1 MNACKRD
8 IACCRFFLGRQAM
21 IRCSLVMAAITMALQ
36 VPATLAQSYPDKP
49 IRLIVPY
56 PPGGIDPCARIM
68 MPKMVE
74 MLGQQII
81 LENRPGAN
89 GLIGTEIVVRSPA
102 DGYTLLFA
110 TTSTLVGGYLMLK
123 SVTWNPMKDLTP
135 VISLFESMRT
145 ITVPASMPI
154 RSMKE
159 LIDYCKQNPGKLS
172 FGSSGVGSAFHLDGE
187 ILKEAAGID
196 IVHVPYKGSA
206 PLATD
211 VAAGRI
217 EIGVMS
223 YNNVKPHIT
232 AGKLRLI
239 AIMEKSRSKIVPGVA
254 TVAETLPGVTRSPGW
269 TGVLGPAGMPRPIVN
284 RLFAAAKAAMETQEV
299 RNYHETNA
307 TEIAILTPEEMTETM
322 RSGLAQVSG
331 LMKRINLQP
340 E

>member
-1 MNACKRD
+1 MNCKPVVVAT
-8 IACCRFFLGRQAM
+8 ILAVATGVA
-21 IRCSLVMAAITMALQ
+21 S
-36 VPATLAQSYPDKP
+36 VPCLAQVYPDRP
-49 IRLIVPY
+49 IRLVVPY
-56 PPGGIDPCARIM
+56 PPGGIDPYARVM

-89 GLIGTEIVVRSPA
+89 GLIGTEIVARSPA

-123 SVTWNPMKDLTP
+123 SVTWNPQKDLTP
-135 VISLFESMRT
+135 IISLFESMRT
-145 ITVPASMPI
+145 ITVPAVLPI
-154 RSMKE
+154 RSIRE

-172 FGSSGVGSAFHLDGE
+172 FGSSGIGSAFHLDGE
-187 ILKEAAGID
+187 ILKEVAGID

-223 YNNVKPHIT
+223 YNNVKPHIA

-239 AIMEKSRSKIVPGVA
+239 AIMEKNRSNTVPGIP
-254 TVAETLPGVTRSPGW
+254 TVAETLPGIVRSPGW
-269 TGVLGPAGMPRPIVN
+269 TGILGPAGLPRPIVN
-284 RLFAAAKAAMETQEV
+284 RLFAAAKAAMDSQEV
-299 RNYHETNA
+299 RTYHETNA
-307 TEIAILTPEEMTETM
+307 TEIAVLNPDEMAESL
-322 RSGLAQVSG
+322 RNGLAQVSG
-331 LMKRINLQP
+331 LMKRINLKP

>member
-1 MNACKRD
+1 MNGKFAIV
-8 IACCRFFLGRQAM
+8 IA
-21 IRCSLVMAAITMALQ
+21 SLALALPLQSAAA
-36 VPATLAQSYPDKP
+36 LAQSYPEQP
-49 IRLIVPY
+49 IRLVVPY
-56 PPGGIDPCARIM
+56 PPGGIDPYARVL

-74 MLGQQII
+74 LLGQQII

-89 GLIGTEIVVRSPA
+89 GLIGTEIVARSPA

-123 SVTWNPMKDLTP
+123 SVTWNPLKDLTP
-135 VISLFESMRT
+135 IISLFESMRT

-154 RSMKE
+154 RSIRE
-159 LIDYCKQNPGKLS
+159 LIEYCKQNPGKLS
-172 FGSSGVGSAFHLDGE
+172 FGSSGIGSAFHLDGE
-187 ILKEAAGID
+187 IFKEAAGID
-196 IVHVPYKGSA
+196 IVHIPYKGSA

-223 YNNVKPHIT
+223 YNNVKPHIA

-239 AIMEKSRSKIVPGVA
+239 AIMEKNRSNTVPGIP
-254 TVAETLPGVTRSPGW
+254 TVAETLPGITRSPGW
-269 TGVLGPAGMPRPIVN
+269 TGILGPAGMPRPIVN
-284 RLFAAAKAAMETQEV
+284 RLFAVAKAAMESPEV
-299 RNYHETNA
+299 RIYHETNA

-322 RSGLAQVSG
+322 RNGLAQVSG
-331 LMKRINLQP
+331 LMKRIGLQP

>member
-1 MNACKRD
+1 MNCKPVVVAT
-8 IACCRFFLGRQAM
+8 ILAVATGVASVPCPA
-21 IRCSLVMAAITMALQ
+21 Q
-36 VPATLAQSYPDKP
+36 VYPDRP
-49 IRLIVPY
+49 IRLVVPY
-56 PPGGIDPCARIM
+56 PPGGIDPYARVM

-89 GLIGTEIVVRSPA
+89 GLIGTEIVARSPA

-123 SVTWNPMKDLTP
+123 SVTWNPQKDLTP
-135 VISLFESMRT
+135 IISLFESMRT
-145 ITVPASMPI
+145 ITVPAVLPI
-154 RSMKE
+154 RSIRE

-172 FGSSGVGSAFHLDGE
+172 FGSSGIGSAFHLDGE
-187 ILKEAAGID
+187 ILKEVAGID

-223 YNNVKPHIT
+223 YNNVKPHIA

-239 AIMEKSRSKIVPGVA
+239 AIMEKNRSNTVPGIP
-254 TVAETLPGVTRSPGW
+254 TVAETLPGIVRSPGW
-269 TGVLGPAGMPRPIVN
+269 TGILGPAGLPRPIVN
-284 RLFAAAKAAMETQEV
+284 RLFAAAKAAMDSQEV
-299 RNYHETNA
+299 RTYHETNA
-307 TEIAILTPEEMTETM
+307 TEIAVLNPDEMAESL
-322 RSGLAQVSG
+322 RNGLAQVSG
-331 LMKRINLQP
+331 LMKRINLKP

>member
-1 MNACKRD
+1 MKPIANA
-8 IACCRFFLGRQAM
+8 IA
-21 IRCSLVMAAITMALQ
+21 ALALAL
-36 VPATLAQSYPDKP
+36 PLMPGALLAQSYPEKP

-56 PPGGIDPCARIM
+56 PPGGIDPYARVM
-68 MPKMVE
+68 MPKMIE
-74 MLGQQII
+74 QLGQQII

-102 DGYTLLFA
+102 DGYTILFA

-123 SVTWNPMKDLTP
+123 SVTWNPQKDLTP
-135 VISLFESMRT
+135 IISLFESLRT
-145 ITVPASMPI
+145 ITLPASMPM
-154 RSMKE
+154 RTMKE
-159 LIDYCKQNPGKLS
+159 LIDYAKQNPGKLS
-172 FGSSGVGSAFHLDGE
+172 FGSSGIGSAFHLDGE

-223 YNNVKPHIT
+223 YNNVIPHIK

-239 AIMEKSRSKIVPGVA
+239 AIMEKNRHASLPGVP
-254 TVAETLPGVTRSPGW
+254 TVAETLPGVSRSPGW
-269 TGVLGPAGMPRPIVN
+269 TGFLGPAGMPRPVVT
-284 RLFAAAKAAMETQEV
+284 RLFNAAKAAMESPEV
-299 RNYHETNA
+299 RTYHENNQTIINV
-307 TEIAILTPEEMTETM
+307 LTPEEMGESM
-322 RSGLAQVSG
+322 RAGLAQVSG